1 MDLYKRCVYLA
12 GTTQSDPVENLSL
25 LPVSETDNITLP
37 LALTTQDGEFD
48 TWVCNRV
55 FYISDIHLAHKVAK
69 RFKRKVSDDQVT
81 RYVKKIAK
89 ELFTKGFEET
99 IHTSPVVIFG
109 GDISSYFELAEVFYT
124 EFMELWDKAYRR
136 SYYSSPGERFVYAIL
151 GNHEFWDFETAAD
164 CFKAY
169 KKLFKRL
176 GIRFLQNTITWFGE
190 HDLPMKRIVGEDGV
204 RPHWVELKKEEDAE
218 AYERQMRHIH
228 NTLIVGGVGFAGCNE
243 DFNANMG
250 IYQTALNRKQEI
262 AETKK
267 WRKAYQNA
275 LDMAKESNSVLV
287 VLSHHPISDWNPDGQ
302 GDSGCVYFTAHSH
315 RNYLYH
321 DEERGIHIFANNQI
335 GYHNPNVQFKEAY
348 LYNRANPFVQH
359 GDGCHEIAIADYL
372 RFYDYM
378 EEHIGGSGLIEKQI
392 SAYGAKFYM
401 IKHRGYYGF
410 FLVSSKG
417 TYICAGGR
425 VKKISK
431 CPDIEQFNTDF
442 LGMIKK
448 YIKVLSPYR
457 NAQEHIAEAVKSFGG
472 DGRIHGCIIDIDF
485 LTHIMLNPSDGSM
498 TYYYSPVFGQ
508 VQTYGNLLA
517 LLEDHNKVLA
527 AEYRKLLKSADN
539 GLIPQNQVISA
550 SEMMQIDIKNSVY
563 AVSNRMNQLQRL
575 FDKKIL
581 RDWNDELLLS
591 DIADGANALPGK

>member
-25 LPVSETDNITLP
+25 LPISETDNITSP
-37 LALTTQDGEFD
+37 LALTTQDGEIA

-69 RFKRKVSDDQVT
+69 RFKRNVSDDQVT

-99 IHTSPVVIFG
+99 IHTSPIVIFG

-124 EFMELWDKAYRR
+124 EFMELWDKAYRKA
-136 SYYSSPGERFVYAIL
+136 YYSAPGKRFVYAIL
-151 GNHEFWDFETAAD
+151 GNHEFWDFETSTE

-176 GIRFLQNTITWFGE
+176 GICFLQNTITWFGE
-190 HDLPMKRIVGEDGV
+190 HDLPMKRIVSEDGG
-204 RPHWVELKKEEDAE
+204 PHWVELKKEEDAE
-218 AYERQMRHIH
+218 AYERQMRYIH
-228 NTLIVGGVGFAGCNE
+228 NTLIVGGVGFAGCNDE
-243 DFNANMG
+243 FNADMG

-275 LDMAKESNSVLV
+275 LDRAKETNSVLV
-287 VLSHHPISDWNPDGQ
+287 VLSHNPIPDWKPNGQ
-302 GDSGCVYFTAHSH
+302 SDSGCVYFSAHTH
-315 RNYLYH
+315 RNHLYH
-321 DEERGIHIFANNQI
+321 DEDRNIHIFANNQI
-335 GYHNPNVQFKEAY
+335 GYDSLNVRFKEAY
-348 LYNRANPFVQH
+348 LYNRANPFAH
-359 GDGCHEIAIADYL
+359 YSDGYHEITTKEYL

-378 EEHIGGSGLIEKQI
+378 KEHIAGNGLVERQI
-392 SAYGAKFYM
+392 QTNDAKFYM
-401 IKHRGYYGF
+401 IKHCGYYGF
-410 FLVSSKG
+410 FLVSKKG

-425 VKKISK
+425 IKKISK

-448 YIKVLSPYR
+448 YIKLLSPYR
-457 NAQEHIAEAVKSFGG
+457 NAQEQVAEAVKSFGG
-472 DGRIHGCIIDIDF
+472 EGQVHGCIIDIDF
-485 LTHIMLNPSDGSM
+485 FTHIMLNPSDGRV

-508 VQTYGNLLA
+508 IQTYGNLLA
-517 LLEDHNKVLA
+517 LLDDHNKVLA

-550 SEMMQIDIKNSVY
+550 SEMMQIDIKDSVY

-591 DIADGANALPGK
+591 DIVGDANALPEK